1 MELVVVLL
9 CHIFSVNKDEVLSVW
24 GSCGKKQNVKDET
37 VKLGKMYISELLSD
51 FKYSNS
57 EGLYSVILTP
67 PHTHT
72 FS

>member
-1 MELVVVLL
+1 MELVIVLL
-9 CHIFSVNKDEVLSVW
+9 CHIFSINKDPVLSVW

-57 EGLYSVILTP
+57 EGLYSVILP
-67 PHTHT
+67 PPTHTHI
-72 FS
+72 